1 MKKLLTVL
9 VLMVG
14 FTVTTQAQRDHKGKH
29 DQLTVEQQT
38 DLAVKK
44 MTLKLDLT
52 ASQQNQLRPL
62 ITKQVVERRE
72 MRAKRKAM
80 KESGNKPTTEERYA
94 MKNKILDK
102 QIAYKAEMKRIL
114 NKEQY
119 GRFEKM
125 TARKMNRHKK
135 KAQHKMHEKRKLHEE
150 HMEEK

>member
-1 MKKLLTVL
+1 MKKVIAVL
-9 VLMVG
+9 ILAVG
-14 FTVTTQAQRDHKGKH
+14 FTVTTQAQRGNKEGHEE
-29 DQLTVEQQT
+29 LTVEQQT
-38 DLAVKK
+38 ELAVKK

-62 ITKQVVERRE
+62 IAKQVAERQE

-80 KESGNKPTTEERYA
+80 KESGNKPTSEERYA
-94 MKNKILDK
+94 MKNKMLDK

-125 TARKMNRHKK
+125 AARKMNRHKK
-135 KAQHKMHEKRKLHEE
+135 KAQHKMHEKRKLHRE